1 MDQTPHSSISR
12 ESLAWT
18 VCLQSV
24 WEKSMGLNPQAR
36 ASRKR
41 LIKQEDTKASPWGS
55 QIKSRDQAGTERF
68 QMAQSTHNCSGFS
81 CTSELYLFLSTAHL
95 SCTIWYF
102 PPNFCV
108 IWILNPHWVLRKP
121 LEKHR
126 KKINLH
132 SKDIWV
138 GSHLKGVSFNAVLV
152 CFQKSQ
158 VCNTKT
164 LPVRKFSE
172 WTT

>member
-24 WEKSMGLNPQAR
+24 WEKSMGLNPR
-36 ASRKR
+36 PEHPGKGWSSRRTQKPVLEAVR
-41 LIKQEDTKASPWGS
+41 LNPEIRQGLKGFKWLKVLT
-55 QIKSRDQAGTERF
+55 T
-68 QMAQSTHNCSGFS
+68 AQVFPAHLS
-81 CTSELYLFLSTAHL
+81 CTSFSPLPHL